1 MANIKLTARL
11 KAYGKLDVSQNYL
24 PDPTIDD
31 AGKFVGVGND
41 GTYAL
46 FENATQDQIDDI
58 VNNNSGTAVST
69 NKKSFIDSM
78 FN

>member
-11 KAYGKLDVSQNYL
+11 KAYGKLDDSQSCL
-24 PDPTIDD
+24 PHPTVDD

-41 GTYAL
+41 GNYTL

-58 VNNNSGTAVST
+58 INNRSSVTVYTS
-69 NKKSFIDSM
+69 KKSFIDSM